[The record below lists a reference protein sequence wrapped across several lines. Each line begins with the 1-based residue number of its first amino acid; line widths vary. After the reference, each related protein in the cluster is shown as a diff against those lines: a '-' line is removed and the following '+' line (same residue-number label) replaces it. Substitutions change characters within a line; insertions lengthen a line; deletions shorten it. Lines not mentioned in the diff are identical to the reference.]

1 MNPTDS
7 TTPLPRAENSRP
19 TAQVA
24 PARLASGS
32 VASRAGKLRKFAHWR
47 RRFGWLWVLAPVSLV
62 VTLDASRRWTRL
74 AQMDQYNWGAYLGSI
89 VEACVVWGVLVFAA
103 SRRRGWGA
111 WTSAA
116 LFVFFITFAVG
127 GQTYFF
133 EQYNAYLNVDVSLFA
148 SNFADSVVNQLFADL
163 PNYVAAKLPILV
175 FSVFVVWVGRRLVR
189 PRPWKG
195 RVAACLAPLLVIA
208 SFFIPTQH
216 RHVQASTPDMLYM
229 HAVGGLIRT
238 QAGYTEQSNQLRPRA
253 RESLAV
259 PPLTAKP
266 PAPRNVLFVILESVR
281 SDSTCVEY
289 RPDCVETQYSNAL
302 TPERYP
308 LNQMRSLASS
318 TAISLA
324 VLWAGVGPHEDREV
338 LHTWPLIFDYAKA
351 AGYGT
356 AFWTSQNMMFGNA
369 RLWVKN
375 LGVDRFC
382 SATDLDPTSDLDM
395 GAPEGLLAERV
406 NREISELKEPFL
418 AVVQLSNV
426 HYPYYLDP
434 AGPQPFQPATTS
446 KAASDNQAFKNL
458 YKNAVHQ
465 QDMHVAEMLKHLRS
479 TEFGKRT
486 VVVYTSDHAEAFR
499 EHGQMG
505 HTFSVFDEEVKVPG
519 WIDAPPGTLSEAEAS
534 ALAEKR
540 NEFTFHPD
548 LAVTVIDL
556 LGLWDAPQLAPFKQ
570 RIIGHSLLRPGSNE
584 RALPMTNCAGVWSCA
599 FENWG
604 YMRKNMKLEARAWD
618 TGWKCYDL
626 LTDPEERMNLGSEAC
641 GDLKQRALATFKR
654 VPGGDRD

>member
-1 MNPTDS
+1 
-7 TTPLPRAENSRP
+7 
-19 TAQVA
+19 
-24 PARLASGS
+24 
-32 VASRAGKLRKFAHWR
+32 
-47 RRFGWLWVLAPVSLV
+47 
-62 VTLDASRRWTRL
+62 RRWARL

-351 AGYGT
+351 A
-356 AFWTSQNMMFGNA
+356 
-369 RLWVKN
+369 
-375 LGVDRFC
+375 
-382 SATDLDPTSDLDM
+382 
-395 GAPEGLLAERV
+395 
-406 NREISELKEPFL
+406 
-418 AVVQLSNV
+418 
-426 HYPYYLDP
+426 
-434 AGPQPFQPATTS
+434 
-446 KAASDNQAFKNL
+446 
-458 YKNAVHQ
+458 
-465 QDMHVAEMLKHLRS
+465 
-479 TEFGKRT
+479 
-486 VVVYTSDHAEAFR
+486 
-499 EHGQMG
+499 
-505 HTFSVFDEEVKVPG
+505 
-519 WIDAPPGTLSEAEAS
+519 
-534 ALAEKR
+534 
-540 NEFTFHPD
+540 
-548 LAVTVIDL
+548 
-556 LGLWDAPQLAPFKQ
+556 
-570 RIIGHSLLRPGSNE
+570 
-584 RALPMTNCAGVWSCA
+584 
-599 FENWG
+599 
-604 YMRKNMKLEARAWD
+604 
-618 TGWKCYDL
+618 
-626 LTDPEERMNLGSEAC
+626 
-641 GDLKQRALATFKR
+641 
-654 VPGGDRD
+654 

>member
-1 MNPTDS
+1 MPQAEAGAAGA
-7 TTPLPRAENSRP
+7 TPGAVAARP
-19 TAQVA
+19 T
-24 PARLASGS
+24 
-32 VASRAGKLRKFAHWR
+32 KLVVLRRFALWR
-47 RRFGWLWVLAPVSLV
+47 RRYGWLWVLAPVFLV
-62 VTLDASRRWTRL
+62 VALDASRRGARL
-74 AQMDQYNWGAYLGSI
+74 MRMDQENWAAYFGSML
-89 VEACVVWGVLVFAA
+89 EACVVWGVLVFAA
-103 SRRRGWGA
+103 SRRRGFGA
-111 WTSAA
+111 WTAA
-116 LFVFFITFAVG
+116 VLFVFLITFAVG

-133 EQYNAYLNVDVSLFA
+133 EQYNAYLNVDVSVFA
-148 SNFADSVVNQLFADL
+148 TNFADSVVNQLFADL
-163 PNYVAAKLPILV
+163 PNYVEAKLPILL
-175 FSVFVVWVGRRLVR
+175 FSVFVVWAGRRLVR
-189 PRPWKG
+189 PQRRKG
-195 RVAACLAPLLVIA
+195 RLAACLAPLLVIA

-216 RHVQASTPDMLYM
+216 RHVQAATPDMLYM

-238 QAGYTEQSNQLRPRA
+238 QAGFTEQSNQVRPRA
-253 RESLAV
+253 RASLPL
-259 PPLTAKP
+259 PPLTARP
-266 PAPRNVLFVILESVR
+266 SAPRNVLFVILESVR

-289 RPDCVETQYSNAL
+289 SPDCVATQYSNAL

-308 LNQMRSLASS
+308 LNQMRSLDSS

-324 VLWAGVGPHEDREV
+324 VLWAGIGPHEDREV

-382 SATDLDPTSDLDM
+382 SATDLDPTADLDM
-395 GAPEGLLAERV
+395 GAPEGFLAERV
-406 NREISELKEPFL
+406 NREIGELKEPFL

-446 KAASDNQAFKNL
+446 KAADDNQAFKNL

-465 QDMHVAEMLKHLRS
+465 QDVHVAEMLRHLRS
-479 TEFGKRT
+479 TDFGKRT

-519 WIDAPPGTLSEAEAS
+519 WVDAPPGTLSEAES
-534 ALAEKR
+534 RALGEKR
-540 NEFTFHPD
+540 NEFTYHPD
-548 LAVTVIDL
+548 LTATIIDL
-556 LGLWDAPQLAPFKQ
+556 LGLWDARELAPFKE
-570 RIIGHSLLRPGSNE
+570 RMIGHSLLRSGSNE
-584 RALPMTNCAGVWSCA
+584 RALPMTNCSGVWSCA

-604 YMRKNMKLEARAWD
+604 YIHKNMKLEARAWD

-626 LTDPEERMNLGSEAC
+626 LADPEERTNLGPEAC
-641 GDLKQRALATFKR
+641 GDLKQRALETFKR